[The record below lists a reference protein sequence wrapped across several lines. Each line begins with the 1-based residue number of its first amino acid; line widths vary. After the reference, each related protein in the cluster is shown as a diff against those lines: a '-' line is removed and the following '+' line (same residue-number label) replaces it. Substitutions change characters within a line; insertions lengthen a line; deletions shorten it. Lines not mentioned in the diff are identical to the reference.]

1 MEFKFT
7 DNKGTTD
14 CDKLTH
20 KRESLN
26 MSVRELEELL
36 ARPEYKAVILVK
48 QDLSD
53 KDRERVQRYENINS
67 FGAEVADLFEDL
79 CEELHRIP
87 THQEYIDRAVELTE
101 EWWMKESLR
110 GNTHIRGLV
119 FDDVMK
125 QAVRNRQGRG
135 YLSLVNEV
143 HTVALLKELYPSAKI
158 ITHDLLD
165 LVLGVDIVMEYKGKR
180 IYFHVYKNSFYGR
193 KAFHNKEHRGGMK
206 DSNNKFVK
214 YHRDFSCD
222 TSLMYDTT
230 DTDTTKILNGIP
242 LFTEDYIT
250 HVIDRAMRIET
261 VGERLSMK
269 NSKLHKLSKWLKD
282 NFNTEISF

>member
-1 MEFKFT
+1 MEFKL
-7 DNKGTTD
+7 NGREVTD

-20 KRESLN
+20 QREEIF
-26 MSVRELEELL
+26 MSVRELEQLL
-36 ARPEYKAVILVK
+36 ARPEYKTVNLVR
-48 QDLSD
+48 QELSD
-53 KDRERVQRYENINS
+53 RDKERVQRYENINS

-101 EWWMKESLR
+101 EWWMKETLK
-110 GNTHIRGLV
+110 GNPHIRGLE
-119 FDDVMK
+119 FDEVMK

-180 IYFHVYKNSFYGR
+180 LYFHVYKNSFYGR
-193 KAFHNKEHRGGMK
+193 KAFHKKENRGGMK
-206 DSNNKFVK
+206 DSNDKFVK

-222 TSLMYDTT
+222 TSLMYDMT

-242 LFTEDYIT
+242 LFTEDYII

-282 NFNTEISF
+282 NFNKEISF

>member
-1 MEFKFT
+1 MEFKL
-7 DNKGTTD
+7 NGREVTD

-20 KRESLN
+20 QREEMF
-26 MSVRELEELL
+26 MSVRELEQLL
-36 ARPEYKAVILVK
+36 ARPEYKTVNLVR
-48 QDLSD
+48 QELSD
-53 KDRERVQRYENINS
+53 RDKERVQRYENINS

-101 EWWMKESLR
+101 EWWMKETLK
-110 GNTHIRGLV
+110 GNPHIRGLE
-119 FDDVMK
+119 FDEVMK

-180 IYFHVYKNSFYGR
+180 LYFHVYKNSFYGR
-193 KAFHNKEHRGGMK
+193 KAFHKKENRGGMK
-206 DSNNKFVK
+206 DSNDKFVK

-222 TSLMYDTT
+222 TSLMYDMT

-242 LFTEDYIT
+242 LFTEDYII

-282 NFNTEISF
+282 NFNKEISF